1 MQPRPTAAARG
12 RVPEFMWCQRSD
24 RVYVTI
30 KVADCT
36 DAQVRV
42 TPDHTLEFT
51 GHGHGSAGTNDYA
64 LSVALAGGVV
74 ADQCAWFACGPGVRV
89 RLQKAV
95 AGPHWLSL
103 LRDGV
108 KMVQCKVD
116 WSSWLD
122 EDEETE
128 VPR

>member
-1 MQPRPTAAARG
+1 MLIVLDTVSYFSSVMCARAQILRNPTL
-12 RVPEFMWCQRSD
+12 SD
-24 RVYVTI
+24 
-30 KVADCT
+30 
-36 DAQVRV
+36 
-42 TPDHTLEFT
+42 PDL
-51 GHGHGSAGTNDYA
+51 AG
-64 LSVALAGGVV
+64 VLAGGVV

-128 VPR
+128 VPRYARDMLGI